1 MERMKSR
8 EVKVGNLGIGGEN
21 PIRIKGMLKSRF
33 SLKEM
38 VKEVK
43 RLEKE
48 GAQLIRVAFMKESNL
63 KILKELKKIIQIPLV
78 ADIHFHP
85 RLATKAIEAGFD
97 GIRLNPLNIVHKKDI
112 KKIIKEAKQRKVSI
126 RIGVNSGGF
135 KRKFSSS
142 FHLASAMVEV
152 VRGYL
157 RIFEEENFSDIIVS
171 LKAQSVW
178 ATVLANRM
186 FRKEFDYPLQI
197 GVTATGPYL
206 EGIVKSCLGIG
217 ILLSEGI
224 GEVVRVSLLSS
235 SCEEIKI
242 AKAILQFLE
251 LRYFFPEVIACPTC
265 SRCSVNLGKIV
276 DKFRKKLGNIQSEK
290 ALRIAIMGC
299 VVNGPGEAAQADL
312 GIAFGREKG
321 VIFKEGKVLKR
332 IDKEDSVK
340 ELLER
345 VKDAV

>member
-1 MERMKSR
+1 MEKMKSR
-8 EVKVGNLGIGGEN
+8 EIKVGNLGIGGDN
-21 PIRIKGMLKSRF
+21 PVRIKGMLKSRF

-38 VKEVK
+38 IKEAK

-63 KILKELKKIIQIPLV
+63 KILKELKKAIQIPLV

-85 RLATKAIEAGFD
+85 HLAIKAIEAGFD
-97 GIRLNPLNIVHKKDI
+97 GIRLNPLNIVKKKDV

-135 KRKFSSS
+135 RKKFTSSLQ
-142 FHLASAMVEV
+142 LASAMVEV
-152 VRGYL
+152 ARNYL
-157 RIFEEENFSDIIVS
+157 RIFEEENFSDIMVS

-186 FRKEFDYPLQI
+186 FRKEFDYPLHI

-206 EGIVKSCLGIG
+206 EGIVKSCLGVG

-224 GEVVRVSLLSS
+224 GEVVRISLLSS
-235 SCEEIKI
+235 SYEEIRI

-251 LRYFFPEVIACPTC
+251 LGYFFPEVIACPTC
-265 SRCSVNLGKIV
+265 SRCGVNLEKIV
-276 DKFRKKLGNIQSEK
+276 EKFRKKLESIHPKKSLK
-290 ALRIAIMGC
+290 IAIMGC
-299 VVNGPGEAAQADL
+299 VVNGPGEATQADL
-312 GIAFGREKG
+312 GVAFGREKG
-321 VIFKEGKVLKR
+321 AIFKEGRIFKR